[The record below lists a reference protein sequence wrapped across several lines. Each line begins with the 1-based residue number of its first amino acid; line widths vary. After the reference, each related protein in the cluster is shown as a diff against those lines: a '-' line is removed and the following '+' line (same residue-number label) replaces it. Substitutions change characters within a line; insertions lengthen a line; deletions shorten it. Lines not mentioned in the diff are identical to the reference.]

1 VLTAKFTG
9 RIQPRR
15 RRVTTSAK
23 ALGVKP
29 WVLSVGNTQV
39 GVMAAAL
46 LQYQACLGIMVRLQ
60 VEDLALLKEDFD
72 RAGRGLSL
80 REFVSVMLDRVSWEP
95 ESVVTFIEDLVE
107 LFAQVDVNGDGTM
120 EWEEFTSAII
130 EGGMGSSGGSGED
143 VVGTVAQLRDLQYE
157 EHPRFVDTA
166 VNRPPKRIEYLPEFR
181 RVLLLESSRPVVELL
196 DPAGLFPAESDDNGK
211 DGGAGTAS
219 GEKDT
224 HMDSTTGEDAITSTF
239 SFTPTLPVVN
249 KFHPLCYIS
258 GYRRDQDEVRSER
271 SPVQALKYLA
281 GLDLLAV
288 SAGDLKLTFWSTT
301 LLTACS
307 TSAMETPRP
316 LAIVHTPRPQRVLEW
331 SANTQHLFSISA
343 DLMISVWHVTRS
355 HGIGGT
361 AAAAKAR
368 GEVKGSD
375 GTCEVRLVTA
385 LKKHTDLLQDLLVLN
400 DDMLLSCGMDNM
412 IYFWDTHSL
421 QTRASRQGH
430 RRGVRLMVKL
440 SSQVFMSAG
449 FECEVFGWEIS
460 ALATTPV
467 FRLSGHGAPVCCI
480 QLIPSATFAAATTL
494 MKNTKAGVFS
504 TRMLADQCITVDD
517 DGWFRWWT
525 LANVLSVE
533 STDAELSSSRRC
545 LQVFRLGSDLSRYP
559 WRAHSLV
566 ALNNGQSLLVAGVHK
581 VKLLRRVRIK
591 PRVLAAS
598 AVLYNEASLTI
609 ATATDREI
617 RVWDAA
623 SGAMLRS
630 YRDLVG
636 ADITCVDL
644 DSRERKLVVGAQN
657 GELAVVNY
665 LNGAVLARWTPHAQ
679 QVSALLYC
687 KEDHT
692 VLTASWDR
700 SLRLYDDDAPKAG
713 GIAARNV
720 LLRCITD
727 AHETDIKC
735 LAYCHALSLVASGG
749 TDGAIKIWDY
759 IYFLLEDTCNPPAP
773 TSGVSFTASSTAHGA
788 LTSHSEVNVLD
799 FIEPY
804 PLLLSGHESGQVCV
818 WSLTPSKP
826 TSLLLC
832 FHPFHMTPVRPV
844 TPVDAPAASGDG
856 EEIPVLPSFSVR
868 DGVPHSD
875 EPSSEDVA
883 EVNAAPPPPPSS
895 PLTFAKLNSAVTCCR
910 TFYDETGGDRVAEGI
925 DRGRFLL
932 FVASF
937 YGELSV
943 CDISKVITG
952 AHVRAFREENMPS
965 RQDRS
970 YNPRRR
976 FLRQGR
982 NAKRLRNKEA
992 DGSGPP
998 ESKQLHVSEADVVCT
1013 HRWTAHRG
1021 NVRCLQ
1027 IVAEPRGVLTC
1038 GSDKGVYVW
1047 DFQGRRMGNLAT
1059 GATQLPAPQPPAAG
1073 LDPSKAP
1080 ALDAASVWRWE
1091 VDVAGASAFKRK
1103 QAEQLWGEL
1112 KATKLKA
1119 LATRQQSVMVASR
1132 ARKRSTLLGSAS
1144 VPVLG
1149 QSSRNAGDREMAA
1162 SVSTSVIERV
1172 PPQDGSTEVLPEG
1185 EQPSE
1190 VLGHT
1195 RRLFD
1200 QLQGKTTWK
1209 KSDLQLARQA
1219 AWEKERVKFQQ
1230 RMKTVMR
1237 QKARKQR
1244 QEEQALAQGNQRE
1257 EGGSKASG
1265 NGDVHDSLG
1274 KLEVLGASADADDP
1288 GMLLPTLQNPVQ
1300 ELPFA
1305 DRDNW
1310 AVGSMNRERQ
1320 MYEHFHRENV
1330 RRSNKQIAGS
1340 SGLLRQ
1346 RRLENSLASMD
1357 LTPSAFLLEK
1367 LGVSCIIRENV
1378 DQQDVPVRRNLPKK
1392 PPRPKRVAALAR
1404 AQSLAALPSS
1414 ASTNQAEAA
1423 LASSSSTSVL
1433 PRRSLLSALCQQYD
1447 ELLGKDN
1454 DNNRPSPAPS
1464 SLPSPQS
1471 LESPV
1476 SSDESLHVSGERSVT
1491 VDEQHSRSSASSKSG
1506 DTPEEKLPSPQPQR
1520 RRHPKSAL
1528 TAAERGPKLRQ
1539 GTPSSSSAGAT
1550 RTTHKLSSTK
1560 KELKTAKK
1568 VRIRSDAALMRQERF
1583 GPYARDD
1590 VINVYRTF
1598 RKLDQDQSGA
1608 ITLRELLDGSGLF
1621 SGTHM
1626 QDNIGSIFSSIDK
1639 DHSGLIDLAELC
1651 GVVFGDAPSEVLEEI
1666 LRLCRLLETV
1676 EKTRRV
1682 QKKTLTSD
1690 QVQELRALF
1699 RVRQVAVA
1707 FLTRHTFAVFGID
1720 LLVLS
1725 CSCSFTMRTITET
1738 LTRVSCSRRCGTMS
1752 GSTRATGVGRRS
1764 SRRKTWFASSRL
1776 ST

>member
-1 VLTAKFTG
+1 MSWFVGTWAWWTSIAGPLACCDLHCSRQTSSANGAELAAANFT
-9 RIQPRR
+9 RLHV
-15 RRVTTSAK
+15 RVTSMSRKRNGESSRVHCTK
-23 ALGVKP
+23 LDR
-29 WVLSVGNTQV
+29 LCT
-39 GVMAAAL
+39 MAAAL

-60 VEDLALLKEDFD
+60 VEDLTMLKDDFD

-80 REFVSVMLDRVSWEP
+80 REFVNVMLDRVSWEP
-95 ESVVTFIEDLVE
+95 ESVVSFIEDLVE

-130 EGGMGSSGGSGED
+130 EGGMGSSSGGNDD
-143 VVGTVAQLRDLQYE
+143 VAGTVAQLRDLQYE

-181 RVLLLESSRPVVELL
+181 RVLLLESTRPVVELL
-196 DPAGLFPAESDDNGK
+196 DPAGLFPPESDDAK
-211 DGGAGTAS
+211 EGGVGSSS
-219 GEKDT
+219 GEKEASA
-224 HMDSTTGEDAITSTF
+224 DSTTGEDTIATTF

-288 SAGDLKLTFWSTT
+288 SAGDLKLTFWPST

-331 SANTQHLFSISA
+331 SSNTQQLFSISA
-343 DLMISVWHVTRS
+343 DLMITVWQVTRS
-355 HGIGGT
+355 QTTGASAGNVMN
-361 AAAAKAR
+361 R
-368 GEVKGSD
+368 GESSD
-375 GTCEVRLVTA
+375 GTCEVRLVTS
-385 LKKHTDLLQDLLVLN
+385 LKKHTDLLQDLLILN
-400 DDMLLSCGMDNM
+400 DDTLLSCGMDNM
-412 IYFWDTHSL
+412 IYLWDTHTL

-440 SSQVFMSAG
+440 SSQVFISAG

-467 FRLSGHGAPVCCI
+467 FRLSGHGSPVCCI
-480 QLIPSATFAAATTL
+480 QLIPSAAFAAASAL
-494 MKNTKAGVFS
+494 MKNTKQGVLS
-504 TRMLADQCITVDD
+504 TSMLADQCITVDD
-517 DGWFRWWT
+517 EGWFRWWT

-533 STDAELSSSRRC
+533 STDAEL
-545 LQVFRLGSDLSRYP
+545 
-559 WRAHSLV
+559 
-566 ALNNGQSLLVAGVHK
+566 
-581 VKLLRRVRIK
+581 
-591 PRVLAAS
+591 
-598 AVLYNEASLTI
+598 T
-609 ATATDREI
+609 TDREVRI
-617 RVWDAA
+617 WDAA

-636 ADITCVDL
+636 ADITHVDL
-644 DSRERKLVVGAQN
+644 DSRQRKIIVGAQN

-700 SLRLYDDDAPKAG
+700 SLRLYDDDAPRAG

-727 AHETDIKC
+727 AHESDIKC

-749 TDGAIKIWDY
+749 IDGSIKIWDY
-759 IYFLLEDTCNPPAP
+759 IYFLLEDTCAAPPPAN
-773 TSGVSFTASSTAHGA
+773 GVSFTQTHSHGASS
-788 LTSHSEVNVLD
+788 SHATSEVNVLE

-826 TSLLLC
+826 TTLLLC
-832 FHPFHMTPVRPV
+832 FYPFHMIPVRPV
-844 TPVDAPAASGDG
+844 
-856 EEIPVLPSFSVR
+856 IPVEVPTMTSSVLV
-868 DGVPHSD
+868 DGLTESGTPILETEASSSLLLGLEDLHVEDTPAVP
-875 EPSSEDVA
+875 A
-883 EVNAAPPPPPSS
+883 AAPPLPPSS
-895 PLTFAKLNSAVTCCR
+895 PLTFAKMNSAVTCCR
-910 TFYDETGGDRVAEGI
+910 TFYDETGGEQLAEGI

-932 FVASF
+932 FVSSF
-937 YGELSV
+937 YGELIV

-976 FLRQGR
+976 FLRQGK
-982 NAKRLRNKEA
+982 NAKRLRSKHVEN
-992 DGSGPP
+992 GSLP
-998 ESKQLHVSEADVVCT
+998 ESKQLHVYESDVECT

-1038 GSDKGVYVW
+1038 GSDKGVHVW
-1047 DFQGRRMGNLAT
+1047 DFQGRRMGSLAT
-1059 GATQLPAPQPPAAG
+1059 GMTAPQPPPTG
-1073 LDPSKAP
+1073 KQ
-1080 ALDAASVWRWE
+1080 SVEVVTANGVDHTSLWRWE
-1091 VDVAGASAFKRK
+1091 VDVAGAAAFKRK
-1103 QAEQLWGEL
+1103 QAEQIWDEL
-1112 KATKLKA
+1112 KGTKLKTAA
-1119 LATRQQSVMVASR
+1119 LRQQSVMVANR
-1132 ARKRSTLLGSAS
+1132 AKKRSTMIVSSSTPA
-1144 VPVLG
+1144 LG
-1149 QSSRNAGDREMAA
+1149 QSSKNLKRESVREMAS
-1162 SVSTSVIERV
+1162 SVPTSAIELL
-1172 PPQDGSTEVLPEG
+1172 QDLGNNAVELPEG
-1185 EQPSE
+1185 EQPE
-1190 VLGHT
+1190 NDAAIDHT
-1195 RRLFD
+1195 QRLFD

-1230 RMKTVMR
+1230 RMKKVMM
-1237 QKARKQR
+1237 QKTTKKK
-1244 QEEQALAQGNQRE
+1244 QEEEISTTEGNQRE
-1257 EGGSKASG
+1257 DGVSKRAP
-1265 NGDVHDSLG
+1265 NGDVNDSLG
-1274 KLEVLGASADADDP
+1274 KLDVLGAAGDADDP
-1288 GMLLPTLQNPVQ
+1288 GMMLPTLQNPVQ
-1300 ELPFA
+1300 DLPFA
-1305 DRDNW
+1305 DKDNW
-1310 AVGSMNRERQ
+1310 AVGSLNREKQ

-1346 RRLENSLASMD
+1346 RRLENSLATMD

-1378 DQQDVPVRRNLPKK
+1378 DLQTLPGRRKMTKK
-1392 PPRPKRVAALAR
+1392 PPRPKRIAALTR
-1404 AQSLAALPSS
+1404 AHSLTTLPAPSNVNQSEPTLATSI
-1414 ASTNQAEAA
+1414 
-1423 LASSSSTSVL
+1423 STSVL
-1433 PRRSLLSALCQQYD
+1433 PRRSLLSTLWQQYD
-1447 ELLGKDN
+1447 ELLGGEHE
-1454 DNNRPSPAPS
+1454 NNNSQSPLPPSEASPSGSQSPSNGSPIILDEEYPTTDPASSSTDEPHSASPAS
-1464 SLPSPQS
+1464 TKSHDNTDDKQASPKP
-1471 LESPV
+1471 L
-1476 SSDESLHVSGERSVT
+1476 
-1491 VDEQHSRSSASSKSG
+1491 
-1506 DTPEEKLPSPQPQR
+1506 R

-1528 TAAERGPKLRQ
+1528 AASERSPKLRQ
-1539 GTPSSSSAGAT
+1539 GTPLSSSAGT
-1550 RTTHKLSSTK
+1550 VRTAHKIRIPK
-1560 KELKTAKK
+1560 KELKSAKK
-1568 VRIRSDAALMRQERF
+1568 VRIRSDAAPMRQERF

-1621 SGTHM
+1621 AGTHM

-1639 DHSGLIDLAELC
+1639 DQSGLIDLGELC
-1651 GVVFGDAPSEVLEEI
+1651 AVVFGDASSEVLEEI

-1676 EKTRRV
+1676 EKTRRLYDTDDNGDIDAGELFEALRYNERFYESDRRGST
-1682 QKKTLTSD
+1682 QLTKEDVVRIISAFD
-1690 QVQELRALF
+1690 VNANASLDLEEFIELF
-1699 RVRQVAVA
+1699 REDA
-1707 FLTRHTFAVFGID
+1707 
-1720 LLVLS
+1720 
-1725 CSCSFTMRTITET
+1725 
-1738 LTRVSCSRRCGTMS
+1738 
-1752 GSTRATGVGRRS
+1752 
-1764 SRRKTWFASSRL
+1764 
-1776 ST
+1776 

>member
-1 VLTAKFTG
+1 
-9 RIQPRR
+9 
-15 RRVTTSAK
+15 
-23 ALGVKP
+23 
-29 WVLSVGNTQV
+29 
-39 GVMAAAL
+39 MAAAL

-60 VEDLALLKEDFD
+60 VEDLTLLKDDFD

-80 REFVSVMLDRVSWEP
+80 REFVNVMLDRVSWEP
-95 ESVVTFIEDLVE
+95 ESVVNFIEDLVE

-130 EGGMGSSGGSGED
+130 EGGMGSSGSGNDD
-143 VVGTVAQLRDLQYE
+143 VAGTVAQLRDLQYE
-157 EHPRFVDTA
+157 EHPHFVDTA

-196 DPAGLFPAESDDNGK
+196 DPAGLFPPENEENVK
-211 DGGAGTAS
+211 DGSGAGS
-219 GEKDT
+219 GEKDA
-224 HMDSTTGEDAITSTF
+224 SGESNTEEAIGSTF

-288 SAGDLKLTFWSTT
+288 SAGDLKLTFWSST

-331 SANTQHLFSISA
+331 SSKTQQLFSISA
-343 DLMISVWHVTRS
+343 DLMISVWQVTRS
-355 HGIGGT
+355 QTISVKAGN
-361 AAAAKAR
+361 AKSR
-368 GEVKGSD
+368 GESSD
-375 GTCEVRLVTA
+375 GTCEVRLVTT
-385 LKKHTDLLQDLLVLN
+385 LKKHSDLLQDLLILN
-400 DDMLLSCGMDNM
+400 EDTLLSCGMDNM
-412 IYFWDTHSL
+412 IYLWDTHTL

-440 SSQVFMSAG
+440 SSQVFISAG

-467 FRLSGHGAPVCCI
+467 FRLSGHGSPVCCI
-480 QLIPSATFAAATTL
+480 QLIPSATYAAASAL
-494 MKNTKAGVFS
+494 MKNSKAVASG

-517 DGWFRWWT
+517 EGWFRWWT

-533 STDAELSSSRRC
+533 STDAELNSSRRC

-559 WRAHSLV
+559 WRAHSLAV
-566 ALNNGQSLLVAGVHK
+566 LNNGQSLLVAGVHK
-581 VKLLRRVRIK
+581 VKLLRRVRVK

-609 ATATDREI
+609 ATATDREV

-623 SGAMLRS
+623 SGAMLRT

-636 ADITCVDL
+636 ADITQVDL
-644 DSRERKLVVGAQN
+644 DSRQRKLIVGAQN

-700 SLRLYDDDAPKAG
+700 SLRLYDDDAPRGG

-727 AHETDIKC
+727 AHDSDIKC

-749 TDGAIKIWDY
+749 IDGSIKLWDY
-759 IYFLLEDTCNPPAP
+759 IYFLLEDTLAAPPPAN
-773 TSGVSFTASSTAHGA
+773 GVSFNTSSPSHGA
-788 LTSHSEVNVLD
+788 MNPHATSEVNVLE

-804 PLLLSGHESGQVCV
+804 PLLLSGHESGQVCL
-818 WSLTPSKP
+818 WSLTLSKP
-826 TSLLLC
+826 TTLLMC
-832 FHPFHMTPVRPV
+832 FYPFHMTPVRPV
-844 TPVDAPAASGDG
+844 TPVEIALSSDDGLESGVERSSFVLFDPDTQQNDA
-856 EEIPVLPSFSVR
+856 E
-868 DGVPHSD
+868 
-875 EPSSEDVA
+875 SSAVHADTVSADV
-883 EVNAAPPPPPSS
+883 PPPPSS

-910 TFYDETGGDRVAEGI
+910 TFYDETGGEQLAEGI

-937 YGELSV
+937 YGELMV
-943 CDISKVITG
+943 CDISKVITA

-976 FLRQGR
+976 FLRQGK
-982 NAKRLRNKEA
+982 NAKRLRNKHA
-992 DGSGPP
+992 DNGSHP
-998 ESKQLHVSEADVVCT
+998 ESKQLHVNESDVTCT

-1038 GSDKGVYVW
+1038 GSDKGVHIW
-1047 DFQGRRMGNLAT
+1047 DFQGRRVGSLAT
-1059 GATQLPAPQPPAAG
+1059 GMTPTAAPQQPVAG
-1073 LDPSKAP
+1073 QNSA
-1080 ALDAASVWRWE
+1080 DATMANGFDSGSVWRWE
-1091 VDVAGASAFKRK
+1091 VDVASAAAFKRK
-1103 QAEQLWGEL
+1103 QAEQLWEEL
-1112 KATKLKA
+1112 KGSKLKTAA
-1119 LATRQQSVMVASR
+1119 LKQQSVTMAKRVTMVASASAPALGQDIKEIQR
-1132 ARKRSTLLGSAS
+1132 RSVREMTSSAS
-1144 VPVLG
+1144 
-1149 QSSRNAGDREMAA
+1149 M
-1162 SVSTSVIERV
+1162 TVIELNRV
-1172 PPQDGSTEVLPEG
+1172 EEVVQDE
-1185 EQPSE
+1185 EQPE
-1190 VLGHT
+1190 ETDAATDHT
-1195 RRLFD
+1195 TRLFD

-1230 RMKTVMR
+1230 RMKKVVR
-1237 QKARKQR
+1237 QKAKKKTQDDPN
-1244 QEEQALAQGNQRE
+1244 AGGNQHE
-1257 EGGSKASG
+1257 ENPTKHQP
-1265 NGDVHDSLG
+1265 NGDVNDSLG
-1274 KLEVLGASADADDP
+1274 KLEVLGGAGDAGDP

-1305 DRDNW
+1305 DKDNW
-1310 AVGSMNRERQ
+1310 AVGSLNREQQ

-1330 RRSNKQIAGS
+1330 RRNNKQVAGS

-1346 RRLENSLASMD
+1346 RRLESSLATMD

-1378 DQQDVPVRRNLPKK
+1378 ELKDLPGRRKLAKK
-1392 PPRPKRVAALAR
+1392 PPRPKRVAALTR
-1404 AQSLAALPSS
+1404 AHSLTALPSPPTADLNQA
-1414 ASTNQAEAA
+1414 AST
-1423 LASSSSTSVL
+1423 LTSSVSTSVL
-1433 PRRSLLSALCQQYD
+1433 PKRSILSTLCQQYD
-1447 ELLGKDN
+1447 ELLGTDRDD
-1454 DNNRPSPAPS
+1454 DNNSSPQPPSNTYLSASQSSGADSPAI
-1464 SLPSPQS
+1464 LG
-1471 LESPV
+1471 
-1476 SSDESLHVSGERSVT
+1476 DESLT
-1491 VDEQHSRSSASSKSG
+1491 PVDTASSSTDDLHSMCPASTESSKQ
-1506 DTPEEKLPSPQPQR
+1506 DSPKPAR
-1520 RRHPKSAL
+1520 RRHPRSAI
-1528 TAAERGPKLRQ
+1528 TTKERGPKLRQ
-1539 GTPSSSSAGAT
+1539 DTPSSSSAGAV
-1550 RTTHKLSSTK
+1550 RTVPRASIPK
-1560 KELKTAKK
+1560 KELKSAKK

-1583 GPYARDD
+1583 GPYSRDD

-1651 GVVFGDAPSEVLEEI
+1651 GVVFGEAPPEVLENI

-1682 QKKTLTSD
+1682 QRKTLTAQ
-1690 QVQELRALF
+1690 QVQELRELFKLYDADDNGNVDAGELLEALRYNERFYDSDRRGSTQLTKEDVIRIISAFDVNANASLDLEEFIELF
-1699 RVRQVAVA
+1699 REDA
-1707 FLTRHTFAVFGID
+1707 
-1720 LLVLS
+1720 
-1725 CSCSFTMRTITET
+1725 
-1738 LTRVSCSRRCGTMS
+1738 
-1752 GSTRATGVGRRS
+1752 
-1764 SRRKTWFASSRL
+1764 
-1776 ST
+1776 

>member
-1 VLTAKFTG
+1 
-9 RIQPRR
+9 
-15 RRVTTSAK
+15 
-23 ALGVKP
+23 
-29 WVLSVGNTQV
+29 
-39 GVMAAAL
+39 MAAAL

-60 VEDLALLKEDFD
+60 VEDLTRLKDDFD

-80 REFVSVMLDRVSWEP
+80 PEFVNVMLDRVSWEP
-95 ESVVTFIEDLVE
+95 ASVVNFIEDLVE
-107 LFAQVDVNGDGTM
+107 LFAQVDVNGDGAM

-130 EGGMGSSGGSGED
+130 EGGMGSAGGGND
-143 VVGTVAQLRDLQYE
+143 DAVGAVAQLRDLQYE

-166 VNRPPKRIEYLPEFR
+166 VNRPPKRIEYVPEFR
-181 RVLLLESSRPVVELL
+181 RLLLLESSRPVVELL
-196 DPAGLFPAESDDNGK
+196 DPAGLFPPENDENGK
-211 DGGAGTAS
+211 DPAAASAS
-219 GEKDT
+219 GEKDANA
-224 HMDSTTGEDAITSTF
+224 DVQTGEDSIASTF

-249 KFHPLCYIS
+249 KFHPLCYVS

-288 SAGDLKLTFWSTT
+288 SAGDLKMTFWSST

-316 LAIVHTPRPQRVLEW
+316 MAIVHTSRPQRVLEW
-331 SANTQHLFSISA
+331 SATTLQLFSLSA
-343 DLMISVWHVTRS
+343 DLVISVWHVTRS
-355 HGIGGT
+355 HT
-361 AAAAKAR
+361 VSVNAVNAKTR
-368 GEVKGSD
+368 GEASD
-375 GTCEVRLVTA
+375 GTCEVRFVTS
-385 LKKHTDLLQDLLVLN
+385 LKKHTDLLQHLLLLN
-400 DDMLLSCGMDNM
+400 DDTLLSCGMDNM
-412 IYFWDTHSL
+412 IYLWDTHTL
-421 QTRASRQGH
+421 QTRAVRQGH
-430 RRGVRLMVKL
+430 RRGVRIMVKL

-480 QLIPSATFAAATTL
+480 ELIPSAAFAAASALLKT
-494 MKNTKAGVFS
+494 TKAGMSS
-504 TRMLADQCITVDD
+504 TRMLADQCITLDD
-517 DGWFRWWT
+517 EGWFRWWT

-533 STDAELSSSRRC
+533 STDSELSSSRRC

-559 WRAHSLV
+559 WRAHSLAV
-566 ALNNGQSLLVAGVHK
+566 LNNGQSLLVAGMHK

-623 SGAMLRS
+623 SGSLLRS
-630 YRDLVG
+630 YRGLVG

-644 DSRERKLVVGAQN
+644 DARQRKIIVGAQN

-665 LNGAVLARWTPHAQ
+665 LNGAVLTRWTPHGQ

-713 GIAARNV
+713 GVAARNV

-727 AHETDIKC
+727 AHESDIKC
-735 LAYCHALSLVASGG
+735 LAYCHALSLVASGS

-759 IYFLLEDTCNPPAP
+759 IYFLLEDTCTPPAP
-773 TSGVSFTASSTAHGA
+773 TNSDFFDASSPGVINA
-788 LTSHSEVNVLD
+788 SEVNVLE

-826 TSLLLC
+826 TVLLLC
-832 FHPFHMTPVRPV
+832 FYPFHMTPVCPLI
-844 TPVDAPAASGDG
+844 PM
-856 EEIPVLPSFSVR
+856 EIPLQTAATDEESGAGPEAPKSDALLSFEELSTPI
-868 DGVPHSD
+868 VP
-875 EPSSEDVA
+875 
-883 EVNAAPPPPPSS
+883 EVAPPLPPPSS

-910 TFYDETGGDRVAEGI
+910 TFYDETGGEQVAAGI

-932 FVASF
+932 FASSF
-937 YGELSV
+937 NGEVTV
-943 CDISKVITG
+943 CDFSKVIAA

-965 RQDRS
+965 RQDRA

-976 FLRQGR
+976 FLRQGK
-982 NAKRLRNKEA
+982 NAKRLRNQHVGDSSA
-992 DGSGPP
+992 AGHP
-998 ESKQLHVSEADVVCT
+998 ELPKQLHVDKSDVVCT

-1021 NVRCLQ
+1021 NVRSLQ

-1047 DFQGRRMGNLAT
+1047 DFHGRRVGSLAS
-1059 GATQLPAPQPPAAG
+1059 GAAPQQPVAGENAANAVTTT
-1073 LDPSKAP
+1073 S
-1080 ALDAASVWRWE
+1080 SVESWRWE
-1091 VDVAGASAFKRK
+1091 VDAAGAAALKRN
-1103 QAEQLWGEL
+1103 QAEQIWDEL
-1112 KATKLKA
+1112 KGTKLKTMA
-1119 LATRQQSVMVASR
+1119 LRQQSMVEANR
-1132 ARKRSTLLGSAS
+1132 ARKRSTMRSSVS

-1149 QSSRNAGDREMAA
+1149 PSSRHSSTREMRS
-1162 SVSTSVIERV
+1162 SVSTSVIELA
-1172 PPQDGSTEVLPEG
+1172 PQAGTSATEAAPDE
-1185 EQPSE
+1185 EQPEESGA
-1190 VLGHT
+1190 VVDHT

-1230 RMKTVMR
+1230 RMKKVMR
-1237 QKARKQR
+1237 QKAKQR
-1244 QEEQALAQGNQRE
+1244 REEEETATTEGNQHDDN
-1257 EGGSKASG
+1257 GPVH
-1265 NGDVHDSLG
+1265 GDVNDSLG
-1274 KLEVLGASADADDP
+1274 KLEVVGAGGEAEDP
-1288 GMLLPTLQNPVQ
+1288 SMLLPTLQNPVQ
-1300 ELPFA
+1300 ELPFG
-1305 DRDNW
+1305 DKDNW
-1310 AVGSMNRERQ
+1310 AVGSLNREKQ
-1320 MYEHFHRENV
+1320 MYEHFHRESV

-1346 RRLENSLASMD
+1346 RRLENSLSTMD

-1378 DQQDVPVRRNLPKK
+1378 DQQELPNRRKITKK

-1404 AQSLAALPSS
+1404 THSLTALPDPPNVNF
-1414 ASTNQAEAA
+1414 NQSEPA
-1423 LASSSSTSVL
+1423 LASSSSTSAL
-1433 PRRSLLSALCQQYD
+1433 PRRSLLVTLCQQYD
-1447 ELLGKDN
+1447 EMLGD
-1454 DNNRPSPAPS
+1454 DHDSNNSPRPVPTSKSTPDSPEAPS
-1464 SLPSPQS
+1464 LTPTDAA
-1471 LESPV
+1471 
-1476 SSDESLHVSGERSVT
+1476 SSFHIE
-1491 VDEQHSRSSASSKSG
+1491 EQHSMSPVPSKSSE
-1506 DTPEEKLPSPQPQR
+1506 DNQSSPKPVLP

-1539 GTPSSSSAGAT
+1539 GTPLSNSAGAV
-1550 RTTHKLSSTK
+1550 RTSPQRQLPK
-1560 KELKTAKK
+1560 KELKAAKK

-1583 GPYARDD
+1583 GPYSRDD
-1590 VINVYRTF
+1590 IVNVYRTF

-1608 ITLRELLDGSGLF
+1608 ITLRELLGGSGLF

-1639 DHSGLIDLAELC
+1639 DQSGLIDLAELC
-1651 GVVFGDAPSEVLEEI
+1651 GVVFGDAAPEVLEEI

-1682 QKKTLTSD
+1682 KKKTLTAE
-1690 QVQELRALF
+1690 QAQELRQLF
-1699 RVRQVAVA
+1699 R
-1707 FLTRHTFAVFGID
+1707 LYDTDDNGDID
-1720 LLVLS
+1720 ASELFEALRYNERFYES
-1725 CSCSFTMRTITET
+1725 D
-1738 LTRVSCSRRCGTMS
+1738 RR
-1752 GSTRATGVGRRS
+1752 GSTQLSKEDVARIISA
-1764 SRRKTWFASSRL
+1764 FDINANASLDMEEFIELFREDA
-1776 ST
+1776 

>member
-1 VLTAKFTG
+1 
-9 RIQPRR
+9 
-15 RRVTTSAK
+15 
-23 ALGVKP
+23 
-29 WVLSVGNTQV
+29 
-39 GVMAAAL
+39 MAAAL
-46 LQYQACLGIMVRLQ
+46 LQYQACLGIMIRLQ
-60 VEDLALLKEDFD
+60 VEDLTLLKDDFD

-80 REFVSVMLDRVSWEP
+80 QEFVNVMLDRVSWEP
-95 ESVVTFIEDLVE
+95 DTVVNFIEDLIE

-130 EGGMGSSGGSGED
+130 EGGMGSGGGND
-143 VVGTVAQLRDLQYE
+143 DAAGMVAQLRDLQYE
-157 EHPRFVDTA
+157 EHPRFVDTV

-181 RVLLLESSRPVVELL
+181 RILLLESSRPVVELL
-196 DPAGLFPAESDDNGK
+196 DPTGLFPPENDENTK
-211 DGGAGTAS
+211 DGAGTTD
-219 GEKDT
+219 EKDT
-224 HMDSTTGEDAITSTF
+224 NTDSHLDDAITTAF

-249 KFHPLCYIS
+249 KFHPLCYVS

-271 SPVQALKYLA
+271 SPVQALKYLV
-281 GLDLLAV
+281 GVDLLAV
-288 SAGDLKLTFWSTT
+288 SAGDLKLTFWSST

-316 LAIVHTPRPQRVLEW
+316 MAIVHTPRPQRVLEW
-331 SANTQHLFSISA
+331 SSNTQQLFSISA

-355 HGIGGT
+355 QAVVVSANT
-361 AAAAKAR
+361 KSR
-368 GEVKGSD
+368 GESSD
-375 GTCEVRLVTA
+375 GTCEIRLVTT
-385 LKKHTDLLQDLLVLN
+385 LKKHTDLLQDLLILN

-412 IYFWDTHSL
+412 IYFWDTHTL

-467 FRLSGHGAPVCCI
+467 FKLSGHASPVCCI
-480 QLIPSATFAAATTL
+480 QLIPSAAFAAASAL
-494 MKNTKAGVFS
+494 LKNNKSGVSS

-517 DGWFRWWT
+517 EGWFRWWT

-533 STDAELSSSRRC
+533 STDAELSSNRRC
-545 LQVFRLGSDLSRYP
+545 LQVFRLGSDLSRCP

-566 ALNNGQSLLVAGVHK
+566 VLNNGQHLLVAGVHK

-609 ATATDREI
+609 ATATDREV

-623 SGAMLRS
+623 SGLLLRS
-630 YRDLVG
+630 YRNLVG

-644 DSRERKLVVGAQN
+644 DSRQRKIIVGAQN

-665 LNGAVLARWTPHAQ
+665 LNGAVLGRWTPHGQ

-713 GIAARNV
+713 GIVARNV

-759 IYFLLEDTCNPPAP
+759 IYFLLEDTCMPPP
-773 TSGVSFTASSTAHGA
+773 PSGVSFNASSHTHEV
-788 LTSHSEVNVLD
+788 LNSHTSSEVNALE

-826 TSLLLC
+826 TVLLLC
-832 FHPFHMTPVRPV
+832 FYPFHMTPVRALEPV
-844 TPVDAPAASGDG
+844 EIIPAS
-856 EEIPVLPSFSVR
+856 ST
-868 DGVPHSD
+868 D
-875 EPSSEDVA
+875 EGSMSSEDQKLDSSDPSPN
-883 EVNAAPPPPPSS
+883 EKNSSTLETSSSETNPPPPPS
-895 PLTFAKLNSAVTCCR
+895 PLTLAQLNSAVTCCR
-910 TFYDETGGDRVAEGI
+910 TFYDETGGEELAAGI

-937 YGELSV
+937 YGELVV

-965 RQDRS
+965 RHDRS

-976 FLRQGR
+976 FLRQGK
-982 NAKRLRNKEA
+982 NSKRLRNKHE
-992 DGSGPP
+992 DSHSDDHP
-998 ESKQLHVSEADVVCT
+998 EIKQLRVEESDVICT
-1013 HRWTAHRG
+1013 HRWSAHRG

-1027 IVAEPRGVLTC
+1027 IVAEPRGVLSC

-1047 DFQGRRMGNLAT
+1047 NFQGRKLGSLAT
-1059 GATQLPAPQPPAAG
+1059 GMTLVEQPSGNTTNVATPAV
-1073 LDPSKAP
+1073 DSS
-1080 ALDAASVWRWE
+1080 SVWQWE
-1091 VDVAGASAFKRK
+1091 ADVAGTAAIKRK
-1103 QAEQLWGEL
+1103 QAEKIWDEL
-1112 KATKLKA
+1112 KVTKLKTMT
-1119 LATRQQSVMVASR
+1119 LRQQFTMAANR
-1132 ARKRSTLLGSAS
+1132 ARKRNTIVSSAS

-1149 QSSRNAGDREMAA
+1149 QSSRNSSIGEMTT
-1162 SVSTSVIERV
+1162 SVSTSAIELASRNEDSV
-1172 PPQDGSTEVLPEG
+1172 VEVKPNE
-1185 EQPSE
+1185 EQLE
-1190 VLGHT
+1190 ENGGIVDHT
-1195 RRLFD
+1195 QRLFD

-1230 RMKTVMR
+1230 RMKIIMKR
-1237 QKARKQR
+1237 KARKR
-1244 QEEQALAQGNQRE
+1244 KEEERAVVPEGNQYDDKSLAH
-1257 EGGSKASG
+1257 GGV
-1265 NGDVHDSLG
+1265 NDSLG
-1274 KLEVLGASADADDP
+1274 KLDVLGAGRDADDP
-1288 GMLLPTLQNPVQ
+1288 DMLVPTLQNPVQ

-1305 DRDNW
+1305 DKDNW
-1310 AVGSMNRERQ
+1310 AVGSLNREKQ

-1346 RRLENSLASMD
+1346 RRLENSLAAMD

-1378 DQQDVPVRRNLPKK
+1378 HQQDRPARRKVTKK
-1392 PPRPKRVAALAR
+1392 PPRPKRIAALAR
-1404 AQSLAALPSS
+1404 AHSLAALPEPPSIRH
-1414 ASTNQAEAA
+1414 AINPI
-1423 LASSSSTSVL
+1423 LASSFSTSVL
-1433 PRRSLLSALCQQYD
+1433 PQRTLLSAMCKQYD
-1447 ELLGKDN
+1447 ELLREDHS
-1454 DNNRPSPAPS
+1454 NNNSPSPVLTPS
-1464 SLPSPQS
+1464 SPDNPVLEEENLP
-1471 LESPV
+1471 
-1476 SSDESLHVSGERSVT
+1476 HTVT
-1491 VDEQHSRSSASSKSG
+1491 TDDQHSTSPAINNTSENAEQQAS
-1506 DTPEEKLPSPQPQR
+1506 PKL

-1528 TAAERGPKLRQ
+1528 AAVVRGPKLRQ
-1539 GTPSSSSAGAT
+1539 SKPSSSSAGT
-1550 RTTHKLSSTK
+1550 VRTTNEVKVEPSETQPQSPKLRSPK
-1560 KELKTAKK
+1560 RELKAAKK

-1583 GPYARDD
+1583 GPYSRDD
-1590 VINVYRTF
+1590 VVNIYRTF
-1598 RKLDQDQSGA
+1598 SKLDQDGSGA
-1608 ITLRELLDGSGLF
+1608 VTLREIVDGSGLF

-1639 DHSGLIDLAELC
+1639 DQSGLIDLAELC
-1651 GVVFGDAPSEVLEEI
+1651 GVVFGDASPEVLEEI
-1666 LRLCRLLETV
+1666 LRLCRLLDTV
-1676 EKTRRV
+1676 EKNRRV
-1682 QKKTLTSD
+1682 RKKTLTADQIEELQQLFKLYDTDNNGDIDASELYEALRYNERFYDSD
-1690 QVQELRALF
+1690 RRGSTNVTKDDVARIISSFDVNANATLDLQEFIELF
-1699 RVRQVAVA
+1699 REDV
-1707 FLTRHTFAVFGID
+1707 
-1720 LLVLS
+1720 
-1725 CSCSFTMRTITET
+1725 
-1738 LTRVSCSRRCGTMS
+1738 
-1752 GSTRATGVGRRS
+1752 
-1764 SRRKTWFASSRL
+1764 
-1776 ST
+1776 

>member
-1 VLTAKFTG
+1 
-9 RIQPRR
+9 
-15 RRVTTSAK
+15 
-23 ALGVKP
+23 
-29 WVLSVGNTQV
+29 
-39 GVMAAAL
+39 MAAAL

-60 VEDLALLKEDFD
+60 VEDLTLLKEDFD

-95 ESVVTFIEDLVE
+95 ESVVNFIEDLVE

-130 EGGMGSSGGSGED
+130 EGGMGSSGGGNDD

-196 DPAGLFPAESDDNGK
+196 DPAGLFPPENDENAK
-211 DGGAGTAS
+211 DGSGAASDKEANADSNTEDVIGTA
-219 GEKDT
+219 
-224 HMDSTTGEDAITSTF
+224 F

-288 SAGDLKLTFWSTT
+288 SAGDLKLTFWSST

-331 SANTQHLFSISA
+331 SSKTQQLFSISA
-343 DLMISVWHVTRS
+343 DIVISVWQVTRS
-355 HGIGGT
+355 QMVSV
-361 AAAAKAR
+361 KAGNAMAR
-368 GEVKGSD
+368 AESSD
-375 GTCEVRLVTA
+375 GTCEVRLVAT
-385 LKKHTDLLQDLLVLN
+385 LKKHSDLLQDLLILN
-400 DDMLLSCGMDNM
+400 EDTLLSCGMDNM
-412 IYFWDTHSL
+412 IYLWDTSTL

-440 SSQVFMSAG
+440 SSQVFISAG

-467 FRLSGHGAPVCCI
+467 FRLSGHGSPVCCI
-480 QLIPSATFAAATTL
+480 QLISSAAYAAASAL
-494 MKNTKAGVFS
+494 LKNSKSVASGI
-504 TRMLADQCITVDD
+504 RMLADQCITVDD
-517 DGWFRWWT
+517 EGWFRWWT

-533 STDAELSSSRRC
+533 STDAELNSSRRC

-559 WRAHSLV
+559 WRAHSV
-566 ALNNGQSLLVAGVHK
+566 AVLNNGQSLLVAGVHK
-581 VKLLRRVRIK
+581 LKLLRRVRVK

-598 AVLYNEASLTI
+598 AILYNEASLTI
-609 ATATDREI
+609 ATATDREV

-636 ADITCVDL
+636 ADITQVDL
-644 DSRERKLVVGAQN
+644 DSRQRKIIVGAQN

-679 QVSALLYC
+679 HVSALLYC

-700 SLRLYDDDAPKAG
+700 SLRLYDDNARG
-713 GIAARNV
+713 GGNTAQNV

-727 AHETDIKC
+727 AHDSDIKC

-749 TDGAIKIWDY
+749 IDGSIKIWDY
-759 IYFLLEDTCNPPAP
+759 IYFLLEDTLAAPSPAN
-773 TSGVSFTASSTAHGA
+773 GVSFRASLPPHGV
-788 LTSHSEVNVLD
+788 THSHATSEVNVLE

-804 PLLLSGHESGQVCV
+804 PLLLSGHESGHVCL

-826 TSLLLC
+826 TTLLLC
-832 FHPFHMTPVRPV
+832 FYPFHMTPVRS
-844 TPVDAPAASGDG
+844 VDTVKMSAVAS
-856 EEIPVLPSFSVR
+856 S
-868 DGVPHSD
+868 SD
-875 EPSSEDVA
+875 ESTVSEPSVDRSNFVLMNPDTKQNDDESAVEDADTRTVD
-883 EVNAAPPPPPSS
+883 APPPPPSS
-895 PLTFAKLNSAVTCCR
+895 PLTPAKINSAVTCCR
-910 TFYDETGGDRVAEGI
+910 TFYDETGGEQLAEGI

-937 YGELSV
+937 YGELIV
-943 CDISKVITG
+943 CDISKAILA

-976 FLRQGR
+976 FLRQGK
-982 NAKRLRNKEA
+982 NAKRLRNKHAEN
-992 DGSGPP
+992 GVPH
-998 ESKQLHVSEADVVCT
+998 ESKQLHVNESDVVCT
-1013 HRWTAHRG
+1013 NRWTAHRG

-1047 DFQGRRMGNLAT
+1047 DFQGRQMGSLAT
-1059 GATQLPAPQPPAAG
+1059 GATPTPATQQIVAG
-1073 LDPSKAP
+1073 QNSADTTI
-1080 ALDAASVWRWE
+1080 ASVVDGNNAWRWE
-1091 VDVAGASAFKRK
+1091 VDVAGAAAFTRK
-1103 QAEQLWGEL
+1103 QAEQLWDEL
-1112 KATKLKA
+1112 KGTKLKSAA
-1119 LATRQQSVMVASR
+1119 LRQQSVAVAKREQKRNTMLASASTPALGEGAKEVQRLSVREMV
-1132 ARKRSTLLGSAS
+1132 GSA
-1144 VPVLG
+1144 
-1149 QSSRNAGDREMAA
+1149 
-1162 SVSTSVIERV
+1162 STSVIELTRAR
-1172 PPQDGSTEVLPEG
+1172 GNITEKSEDTLG
-1185 EQPSE
+1185 EQPE
-1190 VLGHT
+1190 ETDEAIQHT
-1195 RRLFD
+1195 KRLFD

-1209 KSDLQLARQA
+1209 KSDLQLARQE

-1230 RMKTVMR
+1230 RMKKVMR
-1237 QKARKQR
+1237 QKAKKKKDDDSIA
-1244 QEEQALAQGNQRE
+1244 EGNQHE
-1257 EGGSKASG
+1257 ENNAKHHPNS
-1265 NGDVHDSLG
+1265 DVNESLG
-1274 KLEVLGASADADDP
+1274 KIDVLVGVGDADDP
-1288 GMLLPTLQNPVQ
+1288 SMLIPTLQNPVQ

-1305 DRDNW
+1305 DKDNW
-1310 AVGSMNRERQ
+1310 AVGSLNREKQ

-1346 RRLENSLASMD
+1346 RRLENSLATMD

-1378 DQQDVPVRRNLPKK
+1378 EIKSLPGRRKFAKK
-1392 PPRPKRVAALAR
+1392 PPRPKRVAALTKAH
-1404 AQSLAALPSS
+1404 SLAALPSPPT
-1414 ASTNQAEAA
+1414 TNLNQTEPT
-1423 LASSSSTSVL
+1423 LASSVSTSVL
-1433 PRRSLLSALCQQYD
+1433 PRRSLLSRLCQQYD
-1447 ELLGKDN
+1447 ELLGEDH
-1454 DNNRPSPAPS
+1454 DGSSSVGPSPTKNSLSGFEAPNA
-1464 SLPSPQS
+1464 LCI
-1471 LESPV
+1471 
-1476 SSDESLHVSGERSVT
+1476 GSVT
-1491 VDEQHSRSSASSKSG
+1491 SAGITSSNDDEPHSKSPTSTKSSNNSDGKQNSSK
-1506 DTPEEKLPSPQPQR
+1506 PSR
-1520 RRHPKSAL
+1520 RRHPQSAI
-1528 TAAERGPKLRQ
+1528 TSRERESKLRQ
-1539 GTPSSSSAGAT
+1539 GTPSSSSAGAV
-1550 RTTHKLSSTK
+1550 RPAPKVK
-1560 KELKTAKK
+1560 KELKSAKK
-1568 VRIRSDAALMRQERF
+1568 IRIRSDAALMRQERF
-1583 GPYARDD
+1583 GPYSRDD

-1598 RKLDQDQSGA
+1598 RKLDQDQSGS

-1621 SGTHM
+1621 SGTHL
-1626 QDNIGSIFSSIDK
+1626 QDNLGSIFSSVDK
-1639 DHSGLIDLAELC
+1639 DQSGLIDLAELC
-1651 GVVFGDAPSEVLEEI
+1651 GVIFGDAPPEVLEDI

-1676 EKTRRV
+1676 EKSRRV
-1682 QKKTLTSD
+1682 QRKTLSAE
-1690 QVQELRALF
+1690 QVQELRYLF
-1699 RVRQVAVA
+1699 RVRHVEVA
-1707 FLTRHTFAVFGID
+1707 FFTRHRFC
-1720 LLVLS
+1720 LVPVLTYAS
-1725 CSCSFTMRTITET
+1725 SSPSFMMRTPTET
-1738 LTRVSCSRRCGTMS
+1738 LMRVSCSRRCGTMS
-1752 GSTRATGVGRRS
+1752 GSTIVIAEALLNS
-1764 SRRKTWFASSRL
+1764 QRKTSYASSRP

>member
-1 VLTAKFTG
+1 
-9 RIQPRR
+9 
-15 RRVTTSAK
+15 
-23 ALGVKP
+23 
-29 WVLSVGNTQV
+29 
-39 GVMAAAL
+39 MAAAL

-60 VEDLALLKEDFD
+60 VEDLTLLKDDFD

-80 REFVSVMLDRVSWEP
+80 REFVNVMLDRVSWEP
-95 ESVVTFIEDLVE
+95 DSVVTFIEDLIE

-130 EGGMGSSGGSGED
+130 EGGMGSSGGGNDE

-181 RVLLLESSRPVVELL
+181 RVLLLESSRPVVELM
-196 DPAGLFPAESDDNGK
+196 DPAGLFPPESDETTK
-211 DGGAGTAS
+211 EGGAGSAS
-219 GEKDT
+219 DEKDANA
-224 HMDSTTGEDAITSTF
+224 DSEDAMATTF

-271 SPVQALKYLA
+271 SPVQAVKYLA

-316 LAIVHTPRPQRVLEW
+316 LAVVHTPRPQRVLEW
-331 SANTQHLFSISA
+331 SSNTHHLFSISA
-343 DLMISVWHVTRS
+343 DLWISVWHITRS
-355 HGIGGT
+355 HSISANAGT
-361 AAAAKAR
+361 R
-368 GEVKGSD
+368 GESKGD
-375 GTCEVRLVTA
+375 GTCEVRLVTT
-385 LKKHTDLLQDLLVLN
+385 LKKHTDLLQDLLILN
-400 DDMLLSCGMDNM
+400 ADTLLSCGMDSM
-412 IYFWDTHSL
+412 IYFWDTHTL
-421 QTRASRQGH
+421 QTRAFRQGH

-440 SSQVFMSAG
+440 SSQVFISAG
-449 FECEVFGWEIS
+449 FDCEVFGWEIS

-467 FRLSGHGAPVCCI
+467 FRLSGHGSPVCCI
-480 QLIPSATFAAATTL
+480 QLIPSAAFAAASAL
-494 MKNTKAGVFS
+494 LKGTKAGLSS
-504 TRMLADQCITVDD
+504 TRMVADQCMTVDD
-517 DGWFRWWT
+517 EGWFRWWT

-559 WRAHSLV
+559 WRAHSLAV
-566 ALNNGQSLLVAGVHK
+566 LNNGQTLLVAGVHK

-623 SGAMLRS
+623 SGALLRS

-636 ADITCVDL
+636 ADITSVDL
-644 DSRERKLVVGAQN
+644 DSRQRKLIVGAQN

-665 LNGAVLARWTPHAQ
+665 LNGAVLTRWTPHAQ

-713 GIAARNV
+713 GIAAHNV

-727 AHETDIKC
+727 AHESDIKC
-735 LAYCHALSLVASGG
+735 LAYCHALSLVVSGG

-759 IYFLLEDTCNPPAP
+759 IYFLLEDTCTPPP
-773 TSGVSFTASSTAHGA
+773 PSSGVSFNGSSHAV
-788 LTSHSEVNVLD
+788 LNSHTTSEVNVLE
-799 FIEPY
+799 FVEPY
-804 PLLLSGHESGQVCV
+804 PLLMSGHESGQVCV

-826 TSLLLC
+826 TVLLLC
-832 FHPFHMTPVRPV
+832 FCPFQMTPVRPV
-844 TPVDAPAASGDG
+844 AAAEAQPASTDDESAIPEGPSDPLVDFNDPGSEGT
-856 EEIPVLPSFSVR
+856 S
-868 DGVPHSD
+868 
-875 EPSSEDVA
+875 SSEA
-883 EVNAAPPPPPSS
+883 NPAPEATQPSS
-895 PLTFAKLNSAVTCCR
+895 PLTFTKLQSAVTCCR
-910 TFYDETGGDRVAEGI
+910 TFYDETGGDQLAEGI
-925 DRGRFLL
+925 DRGRFLM
-932 FVASF
+932 FVGSF

-943 CDISKVITG
+943 CDISKLIAG

-982 NAKRLRNKEA
+982 NAKRLRNKHV
-992 DGSGPP
+992 DSGVQP
-998 ESKQLHVSEADVVCT
+998 EPKQLHLDESDVVCT

-1047 DFQGRRMGNLAT
+1047 DFQGRRMGSLA
-1059 GATQLPAPQPPAAG
+1059 ATPPPQQPEAG
-1073 LDPSKAP
+1073 INGVDASTSTELDGS
-1080 ALDAASVWRWE
+1080 SVWRWE
-1091 VDVAGASAFKRK
+1091 VDATGAAAFKRR
-1103 QAEQLWGEL
+1103 QAEQIWDEL
-1112 KATKLKA
+1112 KGTKLKTA
-1119 LATRQQSVMVASR
+1119 AARQQSITVANR
-1132 ARKRSTLLGSAS
+1132 ARKRSTMTSSAS
-1144 VPVLG
+1144 VPVLS
-1149 QSSRNAGDREMAA
+1149 QPSKELQRLSVREMST
-1162 SVSTSVIERV
+1162 SVSTSAFELAPSQGNETAEFAPDEEHPEENVVI
-1172 PPQDGSTEVLPEG
+1172 D
-1185 EQPSE
+1185 
-1190 VLGHT
+1190 HT
-1195 RRLFD
+1195 QRLFD

-1237 QKARKQR
+1237 QKTKKKKQD
-1244 QEEQALAQGNQRE
+1244 EHASAAQGNQHE
-1257 EGGSKASG
+1257 EGASKIYG
-1265 NGDVHDSLG
+1265 NGDVSDSLG
-1274 KLEVLGASADADDP
+1274 KLEVLGAGGDAEDA
-1288 GMLLPTLQNPVQ
+1288 GVLLPTLQNPVQ

-1305 DRDNW
+1305 DKDNW
-1310 AVGSMNRERQ
+1310 AVGSLNRERQ

-1330 RRSNKQIAGS
+1330 RRNNKQIAGS
-1340 SGLLRQ
+1340 SGVLRQ
-1346 RRLENSLASMD
+1346 RRLESSLASMD

-1378 DQQDVPVRRNLPKK
+1378 DVQDVPRRRKMSKK
-1392 PPRPKRVAALAR
+1392 LRPKRVAALAR
-1404 AQSLAALPSS
+1404 AQSLTVLPE
-1414 ASTNQAEAA
+1414 APNVNLNQTERT
-1423 LASSSSTSVL
+1423 LASSVSTSAL
-1433 PRRSLLSALCQQYD
+1433 SRRSLLATLCQQYD
-1447 ELLGKDN
+1447 ELLGDDDD
-1454 DNNRPSPAPS
+1454 DNNNSPS
-1464 SLPSPQS
+1464 SLPASHLSPHS
-1471 LESPV
+1471 PVTESPAV
-1476 SSDESLHVSGERSVT
+1476 
-1491 VDEQHSRSSASSKSG
+1491 VDEQSLSPADASIEEQHSMNLASTKSS
-1506 DTPEEKLPSPQPQR
+1506 DQPEDKQTSPKPLR

-1539 GTPSSSSAGAT
+1539 GTPSSSSAGAV
-1550 RTTHKLSSTK
+1550 RSPPRLPK
-1560 KELKTAKK
+1560 KEHKAAKK

-1583 GPYARDD
+1583 GPYSRDD

-1598 RKLDQDQSGA
+1598 RKLDVDQSGS
-1608 ITLRELLDGSGLF
+1608 ITLREILDGSGLF

-1639 DHSGLIDLAELC
+1639 DHSGLIDLAELS
-1651 GVVFGDAPSEVLEEI
+1651 GVVFGDAAPEVLEEI

-1682 QKKTLTSD
+1682 QKKTLTAD
-1690 QVQELRALF
+1690 QVQELKDLF
-1699 RVRQVAVA
+1699 R
-1707 FLTRHTFAVFGID
+1707 LYDKDDNGDID
-1720 LLVLS
+1720 AAELFEALRYNERFYES
-1725 CSCSFTMRTITET
+1725 D
-1738 LTRVSCSRRCGTMS
+1738 RR
-1752 GSTRATGVGRRS
+1752 GSTQLTKEDVVRIIS
-1764 SRRKTWFASSRL
+1764 SFDANANASLDLEEFIELFREDA
-1776 ST
+1776 

>member
-1 VLTAKFTG
+1 
-9 RIQPRR
+9 
-15 RRVTTSAK
+15 
-23 ALGVKP
+23 
-29 WVLSVGNTQV
+29 
-39 GVMAAAL
+39 MAAAL
-46 LQYQACLGIMVRLQ
+46 LQYQACLGIMIRLQ
-60 VEDLALLKEDFD
+60 VEDLTLLKDDFD

-80 REFVSVMLDRVSWEP
+80 REFVNVMLDRVSWEP
-95 ESVVTFIEDLVE
+95 ETVVGFIEDLIE

-130 EGGMGSSGGSGED
+130 EGGMGSSGGNDDAAG
-143 VVGTVAQLRDLQYE
+143 VVAQLRDMQYE
-157 EHPRFVDTA
+157 EHPRFVDAA

-181 RVLLLESSRPVVELL
+181 RVLLLEMELL
-196 DPAGLFPAESDDNGK
+196 DPTGLFPPEIDESSK
-211 DGGAGTAS
+211 DGAGST
-219 GEKDT
+219 GKKDT
-224 HMDSTTGEDAITSTF
+224 NDSHMEDAVASTF

-249 KFHPLCYIS
+249 KFHPLCYVS

-271 SPVQALKYLA
+271 SPVQALKYLV
-281 GLDLLAV
+281 GVDLLAV
-288 SAGDLKLTFWSTT
+288 SAGDLKLTFWSST

-307 TSAMETPRP
+307 SSAMETPRP
-316 LAIVHTPRPQRVLEW
+316 MAIVHTPRPQRVLEW
-331 SANTQHLFSISA
+331 SSNTQQLFSISA

-355 HGIGGT
+355 QT
-361 AAAAKAR
+361 VVVKANTKSR
-368 GEVKGSD
+368 GEPSD
-375 GTCEVRLVTA
+375 VTCDVRLVTT

-412 IYFWDTHSL
+412 IYFWDTHTL
-421 QTRASRQGH
+421 QNRASRQGH

-440 SSQVFMSAG
+440 SSQVFISAG

-467 FRLSGHGAPVCCI
+467 FKLSGHSSPVCCI
-480 QLIPSATFAAATTL
+480 QLIQSATFAAASASL
-494 MKNTKAGVFS
+494 KNTKSGIS
-504 TRMLADQCITVDD
+504 NTRMLADQCITVDD
-517 DGWFRWWT
+517 EGWFRWWT

-533 STDAELSSSRRC
+533 STDAELSSSSRC
-545 LQVFRLGSDLSRYP
+545 LQGFRLGSDLSRCP

-566 ALNNGQSLLVAGVHK
+566 VLNSGQYLLVAGVHK

-591 PRVLAAS
+591 PQVLAAS

-623 SGAMLRS
+623 SGSLLRS
-630 YRDLVG
+630 YRNLVG

-644 DSRERKLVVGAQN
+644 DSRQRKLIVGAQN

-665 LNGAVLARWTPHAQ
+665 LNGAVLGRWTPHGQ
-679 QVSALLYC
+679 QVSTLLYC

-713 GIAARNV
+713 GIVAQNV

-727 AHETDIKC
+727 AHDTDIKC
-735 LAYCHALSLVASGG
+735 LAYCHALSLVVSGG
-749 TDGAIKIWDY
+749 TDGTIKIWDY
-759 IYFLLEDTCNPPAP
+759 IYFLLEDTCMPPPP
-773 TSGVSFTASSTAHGA
+773 TELSFNASSTNVINSQTA
-788 LTSHSEVNVLD
+788 SEVNVLE

-826 TSLLLC
+826 TTLLLC
-832 FHPFHMTPVRPV
+832 FYPFHMTPPASIDEES
-844 TPVDAPAASGDG
+844 TAPEAQKTDASNSDDVQN
-856 EEIPVLPSFSVR
+856 EDKPSLL
-868 DGVPHSD
+868 D
-875 EPSSEDVA
+875 
-883 EVNAAPPPPPSS
+883 AAPPLEATPPSSMIEAPSS
-895 PLTFAKLNSAVTCCR
+895 PLTFAKLNSSVTCCR
-910 TFYDETGGDRVAEGI
+910 TFYDETGGEELAAGI

-976 FLRQGR
+976 FLRQGK
-982 NAKRLRNKEA
+982 NAKRLRNKHVETHPG
-992 DGSGPP
+992 DHP
-998 ESKQLHVSEADVVCT
+998 ESQQLHVDKSDVVCT

-1047 DFQGRRMGNLAT
+1047 DFQGQQMGSLAT
-1059 GATQLPAPQPPAAG
+1059 GVTPTAQQPNAPGNSSSAIMTVTDSNSA
-1073 LDPSKAP
+1073 
-1080 ALDAASVWRWE
+1080 WRWE
-1091 VDVAGASAFKRK
+1091 ADVAGAAAIKRK
-1103 QAEQLWGEL
+1103 QAEKIWDEL
-1112 KATKLKA
+1112 KVTKLKA
-1119 LATRQQSVMVASR
+1119 MTVRQQFTMVAHR
-1132 ARKRSTLLGSAS
+1132 ARKRSSMANSAS

-1149 QSSRNAGDREMAA
+1149 QSSRKSSTQEMTA
-1162 SVSTSVIERV
+1162 SVSTSAIELA
-1172 PPQDGSTEVLPEG
+1172 PQHENTSSSNTETTPED
-1185 EQPSE
+1185 QPE
-1190 VLGHT
+1190 ENGAVMNHT
-1195 RRLFD
+1195 QRLFD

-1219 AWEKERVKFQQ
+1219 AWEKERVRFQQ
-1230 RMKTVMR
+1230 RMKIIMKR
-1237 QKARKQR
+1237 KEQKRI
-1244 QEEQALAQGNQRE
+1244 EEERITAVEGNQHDDK
-1257 EGGSKASG
+1257 SPAH
-1265 NGDVHDSLG
+1265 GDVNDSLG
-1274 KLEVLGASADADDP
+1274 KLDVLGAGRDADDP
-1288 GMLLPTLQNPVQ
+1288 DMLVPTLLNPVQ

-1305 DRDNW
+1305 DKDNW
-1310 AVGSMNRERQ
+1310 AVGSLNREKQ

-1330 RRSNKQIAGS
+1330 RRNNKQIAGS

-1346 RRLENSLASMD
+1346 KRLEDSLANMD

-1378 DQQDVPVRRNLPKK
+1378 NQERPARRKLTKK
-1392 PPRPKRVAALAR
+1392 PPRPKRIAKAR
-1404 AQSLAALPSS
+1404 SLAALPDPPQVRRNQVKPTLTMSF
-1414 ASTNQAEAA
+1414 STN
-1423 LASSSSTSVL
+1423 VL
-1433 PRRSLLSALCQQYD
+1433 PRRTLLSTLCNQYD
-1447 ELLGKDN
+1447 ELLGENHSNNNNEENVTAIEPINPGVDN
-1454 DNNRPSPAPS
+1454 QYSVIPTGVKPSGNAEK
-1464 SLPSPQS
+1464 QS
-1471 LESPV
+1471 
-1476 SSDESLHVSGERSVT
+1476 
-1491 VDEQHSRSSASSKSG
+1491 SSKSL
-1506 DTPEEKLPSPQPQR
+1506 T

-1528 TAAERGPKLRQ
+1528 TERGLKLHQDIPSSNSAGPVRTTNQTKAEPTETPQSPKLRS
-1539 GTPSSSSAGAT
+1539 P
-1550 RTTHKLSSTK
+1550 K
-1560 KELKTAKK
+1560 KELKSAKK

-1590 VINVYRTF
+1590 VVNVYRTF

-1608 ITLRELLDGSGLF
+1608 VTLREIVDGSGLF

-1639 DHSGLIDLAELC
+1639 DQSGLIDLPELC
-1651 GVVFGDAPSEVLEEI
+1651 SVVFGEAPPEVLEEI

-1676 EKTRRV
+1676 ERNRRV
-1682 QKKTLTSD
+1682 RKKTLSADQIHELEQLFKVGQVEVAFFTRHRFVNLVVQLYDTDNNGDIDASELFEALRYNERFYDSD
-1690 QVQELRALF
+1690 RRGSTQLTKDDVVRIISSFDVNANATLDLEEFIELF
-1699 RVRQVAVA
+1699 RED
-1707 FLTRHTFAVFGID
+1707 G
-1720 LLVLS
+1720 
-1725 CSCSFTMRTITET
+1725 
-1738 LTRVSCSRRCGTMS
+1738 
-1752 GSTRATGVGRRS
+1752 
-1764 SRRKTWFASSRL
+1764 
-1776 ST
+1776 